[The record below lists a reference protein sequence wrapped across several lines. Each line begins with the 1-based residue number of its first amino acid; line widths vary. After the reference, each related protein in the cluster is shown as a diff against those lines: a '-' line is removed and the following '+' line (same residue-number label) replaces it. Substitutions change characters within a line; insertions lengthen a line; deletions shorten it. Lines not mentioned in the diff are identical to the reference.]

1 MKEHNEL
8 DQTMRAKLGQLNPDM
23 QPGSWDVLA
32 DKLEAADRAAAF
44 DRHVGDK
51 LEGVRV
57 PYRQS
62 SWAVLAARLE
72 LQRQRIRAVL
82 HYKAME
88 ISLLLLLLLTVWPYL
103 PSGVQPLPAP
113 PAGIPIAQGLDAT
126 APAATTPAAPQQS
139 AIPADITAVAE
150 PTTNT
155 AAPNHSSDHSQA
167 SLDIHTK
174 VTSALAGR
182 QPAAPQVQPLD
193 GATDPQEQL
202 RGLIA
207 KKADQITTPSDN
219 YPDQGALAALD
230 DMPTAFIQYNPT
242 DDLLEYLRP
251 SERQTFVRI
260 GFVGGPEYNR
270 VITPT
275 QEIVDGVEVYLDR
288 YSLGYGGGI
297 TVGVEHGKW
306 ELETGLLYAARRY
319 QAVPALYVSGN
330 ITDGYSG
337 ISLRNFELNTVN
349 IPLHFRYNF
358 LVHNKWRLYAQGG
371 ASLNLIIS
379 ANYYIAN
386 EDSFE
391 GISRNLD
398 SSNGISRADK
408 SALLGSKS
416 LIPGIFETGSF
427 RENATLYTDIAV
439 GVERYMTANWSLFVQ
454 PTYRHGILLFNE
466 GVGPYN
472 DRIHNFGMGM
482 GVKVRL

>member
-1 MKEHNEL
+1 
-8 DQTMRAKLGQLNPDM
+8 
-23 QPGSWDVLA
+23 
-32 DKLEAADRAAAF
+32 
-44 DRHVGDK
+44 
-51 LEGVRV
+51 
-57 PYRQS
+57 
-62 SWAVLAARLE
+62 
-72 LQRQRIRAVL
+72 
-82 HYKAME
+82 
-88 ISLLLLLLLTVWPYL
+88 
-103 PSGVQPLPAP
+103 
-113 PAGIPIAQGLDAT
+113 
-126 APAATTPAAPQQS
+126 
-139 AIPADITAVAE
+139 
-150 PTTNT
+150 
-155 AAPNHSSDHSQA
+155 
-167 SLDIHTK
+167 
-174 VTSALAGR
+174 
-182 QPAAPQVQPLD
+182 
-193 GATDPQEQL
+193 
-202 RGLIA
+202 
-207 KKADQITTPSDN
+207 
-219 YPDQGALAALD
+219 
-230 DMPTAFIQYNPT
+230 
-242 DDLLEYLRP
+242 
-251 SERQTFVRI
+251 VRI

-319 QAVPALYVSGN
+319 QAVPALYISGN

-358 LVHNKWRLYAQGG
+358 LVHDKWRLYTQGG
-371 ASLNLIIS
+371 ASLNLIVS

-386 EDSFE
+386 EDSFA
-391 GISRNLD
+391 GVSRNLD

-427 RENATLYTDIAV
+427 RENATLYGDIAV

-472 DRIHNFGMGM
+472 DRIHNLGMGM